1 MSAVFICAA
10 CTYPFPEGFCRNPGC
25 EANPDVTQ
33 SQKDRWRA
41 EREKRDAEESERKRI
56 NRIRRRFCSFSC

>member
-1 MSAVFICAA
+1 MSAVFVCEV
-10 CTYPFPEGFCRNPGC
+10 CTYHFPEGFCRNPGC

-41 EREKRDAEESERKRI
+41 ERARKAAEEAEWKRI
-56 NRIRRRFCSFSC
+56 RKIRHRARC